1 MAIKMSQFI
10 HPTNFSILVNFPTK
24 LKNVKNTKTSGY
36 VLSNPLKSSLSV
48 IDYLIEKTGC
58 TEQKVL
64 KALPLVKLKLSLS
77 YICVSKLTESE
88 MKRVMLAEVL
98 LLQSKVIICEY
109 FFKDLIFSEKEY
121 FKRLFRNLMNKQDIS
136 VILIENDMNF
146 VSETVK
152 QFYLFT
158 SKENFKLITDFYQ
171 EEIYQYVDKPFT
183 VELVKYFESMGHQV
197 DHDITFNETLKSIYR
212 GVS

>member
-1 MAIKMSQFI
+1 MAIKMSQFVE
-10 HPTNFSILVNFPTK
+10 HSHF
-24 LKNVKNTKTSGY
+24 
-36 VLSNPLKSSLSV
+36 SV
-48 IDYLIEKTGC
+48 IVNYPMKIKNISNSTTGYIKDIFFKETCTVMEYLREKTLVS
-58 TEQKVL
+58 EEKIL
-64 KALPLVKLKLSLS
+64 KAFPLVKLKTSLS
-77 YICVSKLTESE
+77 SVSLQNLTKSE
-88 MKRVMLAEVL
+88 MKRVQLAEVL
-98 LLQSKVIICEY
+98 LLQSKVIVCEH
-109 FFKDLIFSEKEY
+109 FFEGLIFSEKEY
-121 FKRLFRNLMNKQDIS
+121 FKRFFRNLIHKQEIAI
-136 VILIENDMNF
+136 ILLENDMNF